1 MSYDIPTL
9 DTLDV
14 AGRRVLLRLDLNCP
28 LADGEVAD
36 DSRIRAALPTI
47 QHLQERGA
55 RLVICSHL
63 GRPKGRRSPALSLEP
78 VGARL
83 AELLEGEILFAHDT
97 VGDDV
102 EELARELND
111 GEILLL
117 ENLRFQP
124 EEKNN
129 NAAFASQLAK
139 LGDIYVND
147 AFGAMHRSHASVDA
161 ITGCM
166 ETVAMGLL
174 IQRELEALGK
184 LLEGPERPF
193 IAILGGAK
201 VSDKIGV
208 IEALSK
214 RCEGILIGG
223 AMAYTFLAAQD
234 RAVGDSLIEENKIL
248 LAKRVLERCGERGVT
263 LYLPVD
269 HVVAESI
276 DTETEPEV
284 VKDIPDGMAGFDIGP
299 ETAARYQEVINRAGT
314 VFWNGPMGVA
324 EKEAFAGG
332 TRALAESVA
341 TSEGYTV
348 IGGGDSAAAI
358 NQLGFSDK
366 VDHVSTGGGAS
377 LEFIE
382 GKDLPGIRA
391 LRTRSA

>member
-47 QHLQERGA
+47 HHLQERGA

-97 VGDDV
+97 VGEDV

-139 LGDIYVND
+139 LGEIYVND

-276 DTETEPEV
+276 DAETEPEV
-284 VKDIPDGMAGFDIGP
+284 VKDIPDGLAGFDIGP